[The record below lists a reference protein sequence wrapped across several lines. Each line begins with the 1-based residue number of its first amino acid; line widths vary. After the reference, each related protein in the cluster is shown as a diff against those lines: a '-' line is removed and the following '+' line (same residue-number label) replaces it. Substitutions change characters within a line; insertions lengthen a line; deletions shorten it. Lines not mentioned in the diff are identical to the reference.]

1 MKYVPQYYISYF
13 YFLQELK
20 NKFDVLQGEHKLL
33 QKQVKDK
40 AQKVV
45 SLENELNRIGD
56 NHRTW

>member
-45 SLENELNRIGD
+45 SLENELNRIAD